1 MMPEDIKVRIDGKDV
16 ALTVEPWE
24 TLAEV
29 LRRDA
34 DERGVRVSC
43 DQGVCGSCSVLS
55 DGRLV
60 ASCSTFA
67 YRHAGEEIVTGQAP
81 NAADPSGVLAAVRNA
96 FLQKF
101 AFQCGYCTPGM
112 VVAAFALLREDPE
125 PPRDRI
131 VSWMSSNICR
141 CTGYEVILEAVEL
154 ASAMIQEGVS
164 GEPGTD

>member
-1 MMPEDIKVRIDGKDV
+1 MGEEIHLRLDGEPV
-16 ALTVEPWE
+16 VLAAEPWE
-24 TLAEV
+24 TLAGV

-34 DERGVRVSC
+34 DAQGVRVSC
-43 DQGVCGSCSVLS
+43 DQGVCGSCSVLTG
-55 DGRLV
+55 GRLV

-67 YRHAGEEIVTGQAP
+67 YRHDGEEVVTGQAP
-81 NAADPSGVLAAVRNA
+81 DAADPTGVLAAVRRA

-112 VVAAFALLREDPE
+112 VVAAFALLREDPA
-125 PPRDRI
+125 PARDRI

-154 ASAMIQEGVS
+154 ASVMIQEGAS
-164 GEPGTD
+164 GGSERD